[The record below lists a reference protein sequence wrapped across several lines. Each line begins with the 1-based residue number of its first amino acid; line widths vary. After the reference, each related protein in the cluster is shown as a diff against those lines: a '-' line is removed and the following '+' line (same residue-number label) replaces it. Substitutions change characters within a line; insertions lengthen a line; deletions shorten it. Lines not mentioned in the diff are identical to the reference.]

1 MLVRSEGEY
10 SVEGDKP
17 DTLARLLVKDL
28 VITALYTVDV
38 YLAINLN
45 SLP

>member
-10 SVEGDKP
+10 KVEGDNP
-17 DTLARLLVKDL
+17 VTLARLLVKVL
-28 VITALYTVDV
+28 VIAALYTVDV
-38 YLAINLN
+38 DLGINLN

>member
-1 MLVRSEGEY
+1 M
-10 SVEGDKP
+10 SVEGDSP
-17 DTLARLLVKDL
+17 VTLARLLVKVL

-38 YLAINLN
+38 DLRINLN

>member
-1 MLVRSEGEY
+1 V
-10 SVEGDKP
+10 SVEGDSP
-17 DTLARLLVKDL
+17 VTLARLLVKVL

-38 YLAINLN
+38 DLGINLN